1 MARARGANAT
11 LVLATEGL
19 YGTPPG
25 SGFRRTPFVSA
36 NLGEEQPL
44 LASNLLGRGR
54 GPQKPGQDSVDNVG
68 DVVVPMCMRNFG
80 FWLKLL
86 LGVPTTATGLSAS
99 GSILFNAQP
108 ANNATISLAGTD
120 FTFTTG
126 AATGAQIKIGAN
138 LSETVVNAVRALNA
152 STVPAVAAARFLAND
167 RGNGILIEH
176 EALGI
181 AGNSYAL
188 AASSSPASGAT
199 VSGGTLSGG
208 AASGGYRHTFETGA
222 AILPSASAE
231 VGFPEVPFFG
241 MNWGVKVNTLG
252 IQMQR
257 GGQLDVTLNLIAQG
271 ETTGPTSEAG
281 TVADELPVDRFSQFS
296 GSVRRNGVPVADLVS
311 GQLNM
316 SNGLDPVPAI
326 RTDGRIGG
334 VDEGALTV
342 TGQIGVRFSGPEL
355 QMQAENGEPCELEY
369 QWSLPNSPWSLRI
382 IIHEVYLP
390 KAKRPITG
398 PGGVQADY
406 AWQAADPVGGRAATF
421 ILTNDV
427 PGATYV

>member
-11 LVLATEGL
+11 MAVATEAL
-19 YGTPPG
+19 DGTPPA

-44 LASNLLGRGR
+44 QASNLLGRGR
-54 GPQKPGQDSVDNVG
+54 GPQKPDQDVVTNQG
-68 DVVVPMCMRNFG
+68 DVVVPMCARNFG
-80 FWLKLL
+80 FWLRRL
-86 LGVPTTATGLSAS
+86 LGPATTAPGIAAT

-108 ANNATISLAGTD
+108 ANNATLSLAGTD
-120 FTFTTG
+120 FTFTTA
-126 AATGAQIKIGAN
+126 AATASQIKVGAD
-138 LSETVVNAVRALNA
+138 LAETVVNAIKVLNA
-152 STVPAVAAARFLAND
+152 STVPAVAAARFTVND
-167 RGNGILIEH
+167 RGNGILIWH

-188 AASSSPASGAT
+188 AASSTPASGAT
-199 VSGGTLSGG
+199 VSAATLTGG
-208 AASGGYRHTFETGA
+208 AASGGYQHTYTTGA
-222 AILPSASAE
+222 AVLPSSSVE
-231 VGFPEVPFFG
+231 VAFPEVPFFG
-241 MNWGVKVNTLG
+241 MNWGVKAGGLG

-257 GGQLDVTLNLIAQG
+257 GGQLDATINLIAQG
-271 ETTGPTSEAG
+271 ETTAAASMAG
-281 TVADELPVDRFSQFS
+281 TVADELPLVRFSQFS
-296 GSVRRNGVPVADLVS
+296 GSVRRFGAPVADLVS
-311 GQLNM
+311 GQFNL

-326 RTDGRIGG
+326 RGDGRIGG

-355 QMQAENGEPCELEY
+355 QLQAENGEACDLEY
-369 QWSLPNSPWSLRI
+369 QWTLPNSPFSLRI
-382 IIHEVYLP
+382 IVHETYLP

-427 PGATYV
+427 PGATYA